1 VCTATVDCREAL
13 KRGGARHL
21 LATPGV

>member
-13 KRGGARHL
+13 KRGGAGHL